1 MRTFILTFSY
11 LFLVPGLLWS
21 ENTYS
26 KPIQINKCEQL
37 GHKFDTKKY
46 EKKSYLIDLDKSIVQ
61 RINIITKEEYDRRKK
76 EYDNPATILKPLL
89 EKIEIIDYKIEYSD
103 KRFVKANHKIN
114 SSMNKD
120 TLLLTAV
127 LEIDL
132 AEKIVT
138 SGFKEQV
145 VAPIIFKCY

>member
-1 MRTFILTFSY
+1 MWSN
-11 LFLVPGLLWS
+11 PGFA
-21 ENTYS
+21 YS

-37 GHKFDTKKY
+37 GHKFDSKKY
-46 EKKSYLIDLDKSIVQ
+46 EKKSYIIDLDKSIVQ

>member
-89 EKIEIIDYKIEYSD
+89 EKIEIIDYKIEYFD

-138 SGFKEQV
+138 SGFKEQA